1 MAALAEQEHRGSV
14 VAAAKRAQH
23 ARGPILVVQINVD
36 HQAAD
41 QRVGGHDRHAV
52 VGSAGDDD
60 LEPPRTQFVPERACR
75 ASHRRAGDDLLAVGG
90 DDFQRQNRRGMGP
103 GHRVDSV
110 PDRRPSRSYFLACTL
125 VRCTASAP

>member
-23 ARGPILVVQINVD
+23 ARSPILVVQIDVD

-41 QRVGGHDRHAV
+41 QRVGSHDRDAV
-52 VGSAGDDD
+52 VGTAGDDD
-60 LEPPRTQFVPERACR
+60 LEPPRTQLVPERARR
-75 ASHRRAGDDLLAVGG
+75 ASHRRAGDDLLAIGG
-90 DDFQRQNRRGMGP
+90 DDLQRQSRRGMGP
-103 GHRVDSV
+103 GHGVDSV
-110 PDRRPSRSYFLACTL
+110 RDRRPSRSYFLACTL